1 MSPSV
6 NIYEANDIIKNKF
19 KKLLIENER
28 NLLKGTIAE
37 KSLPYFFI
45 RKPDL
50 YLQLEELISTKIKN
64 DFISSHQLI
73 IFYNNVIILLNNL
86 VDMQIIRTTDNIF
99 KQIQQKNNELLMNSL
114 KQVKDEKM
122 EVDNDYSKEFNKK
135 LFNQYQYYC
144 INMIKIYEDQIMKLC
159 GIDIE
164 NIKYIQKENIIDN
177 NLVINSNCY
186 YVELL
191 YISLYVNTK
200 EILKI
205 IEMDDIELFNIDKFL
220 IDEYEYI
227 NFFLEINK

>member
-1 MSPSV
+1 
-6 NIYEANDIIKNKF
+6 
-19 KKLLIENER
+19 
-28 NLLKGTIAE
+28 
-37 KSLPYFFI
+37 
-45 RKPDL
+45 
-50 YLQLEELISTKIKN
+50 
-64 DFISSHQLI
+64 
-73 IFYNNVIILLNNL
+73 
-86 VDMQIIRTTDNIF
+86 
-99 KQIQQKNNELLMNSL
+99 
-114 KQVKDEKM
+114 
-122 EVDNDYSKEFNKK
+122 
-135 LFNQYQYYC
+135 
-144 INMIKIYEDQIMKLC
+144 MKLC